1 MDKKDISYPPVVNEW
16 AYYDDRC
23 PYYRMIN
30 IMERDEKVLFGCV
43 FSSKKKFDDTRYIKR
58 HGTIR
63 SILSE
68 KLRKRG
74 TYIKYINELVYYH

>member
-1 MDKKDISYPPVVNEW
+1 MPV
-16 AYYDDRC
+16 
-23 PYYRMIN
+23 YRMVN

-43 FSSKKKFDDTRYIKR
+43 FSSKKKFDDTRYKK

-74 TYIKYINELVYYH
+74 ISLKVLMN

>member
-1 MDKKDISYPPVVNEW
+1 MDRKDISYPPVVKEW

-23 PYYRMIN
+23 PYYRMVN
-30 IMERDEKVLFGCV
+30 IMERMREFIWMCV
-43 FSSKKKFDDTRYIKR
+43 SSKKIYNDTRYIKR

-74 TYIKYINELVYYH
+74 TYIKDINELVYYH

>member
-1 MDKKDISYPPVVNEW
+1 MEKKDISYPPVVNEW

-23 PYYRMIN
+23 PYYRMVN

-43 FSSKKKFDDTRYIKR
+43 FSSKKKFADTRYIKR